1 MSPAFDVLLVEDEP
15 VVREAA
21 ARILRPEGLTV
32 DRVEDVAGALG
43 RLRRAEHRVVLCDL
57 MLPGFSGF
65 DLLERVAGERP
76 QLPVILITGYATIE
90 NALAAFKKGAFD
102 FLPKPF
108 DVPELLGVVR
118 RAIQAVERGSWHS
131 LAPVPPM
138 PPIPPIPPAAPS
150 PGSDSRGEL
159 YFLGQHAWVA
169 LEDGTATCG
178 LAESWPG
185 LLAPIRELV
194 LPDPGVRL
202 TQGLACAELR
212 TADESIHRIWAPLSG
227 TVVAVNPA
235 VREDP
240 DLLNR
245 APFSS
250 GWLVRVAPAD
260 LETELDNLTRR
271 AGASPSSTRTGGEK
285 EKRWSF

>member
-1 MSPAFDVLLVEDEP
+1 MSASYDVLLVEDEP

-21 ARILRPEGLTV
+21 TRILRPEGISV
-32 DRVEDVAGALG
+32 DRVEDVTGALG
-43 RLRRAEHRVVLCDL
+43 RIRKAEHRVVLCDL

-65 DLLERVAGERP
+65 DLLERVAGEKP

-90 NALAAFKKGAFD
+90 NALASFRKGAFD

-118 RAIQAVERGSWHS
+118 RALMAGARGGWRS
-131 LAPVPPM
+131 LPAPVAPDPG
-138 PPIPPIPPAAPS
+138 AA
-150 PGSDSRGEL
+150 GEH
-159 YFLGQHAWVA
+159 YYLGQHAWVTLA
-169 LEDGTATCG
+169 DGVATCG

-185 LLAPIRELV
+185 LLAPIRELH
-194 LPDPGVRL
+194 LPEPGAHI
-202 TQGLACAELR
+202 TQGLACAELA
-212 TADESIHRIWAPLSG
+212 TGDESIHRIWAPLSG
-227 TVVAVNPA
+227 TVVAVNSA

-260 LETELDNLTRR
+260 LESELDALTRR
-271 AGASPSSTRTGGEK
+271 TGASPATARAGGEK

>member
-1 MSPAFDVLLVEDEP
+1 VSPAFDVLLVEDEP

-43 RLRRAEHRVVLCDL
+43 RLRKAHHRVVLSDL

-118 RAIQAVERGSWHS
+118 RAIRAAERGSWNS
-131 LAPVPPM
+131 LAPVPAM
-138 PPIPPIPPAAPS
+138 PAIPPAAPDPDS
-150 PGSDSRGEL
+150 ASRGGL
-159 YFLGQHAWVA
+159 FFLGQHAWVV
-169 LEDGTATCG
+169 LDDGRATCG

-185 LLAPIRELV
+185 LLAPIRDLV
-194 LPDPGVRL
+194 LPEPGTRL
-202 TQGLACAELR
+202 TQGLACAEVR
-212 TADESIHRIWAPLSG
+212 TVDESIHRIWAPVSG
-227 TVVAVNPA
+227 TVLAVNPA

-260 LETELDNLTRR
+260 LETELDALTRR
-271 AGASPSSTRTGGEK
+271 AGASPSPTRTGGEK

>member
-1 MSPAFDVLLVEDEP
+1 MRPELDVLLVEDEP

-32 DRVEDVAGALG
+32 DRVEDVAGALA
-43 RLRRAEHRVVLCDL
+43 RIRKAKHRVVLTDL

-65 DLLERVAGERP
+65 DLLERVTGERP
-76 QLPVILITGYATIE
+76 DLPVILITGYATIE

-118 RAIQAVERGSWHS
+118 RALKAVELGAWHA
-131 LAPVPPM
+131 L
-138 PPIPPIPPAAPS
+138 PPAAP
-150 PGSDSRGEL
+150 GSGGEL
-159 YFLGQHAWVA
+159 PGERYFLGQHAWVA
-169 LEDGTATCG
+169 LDGGTATCG

-194 LPDPGVRL
+194 LPEPGARL
-202 TQGLACAELR
+202 TQGLACVELV
-212 TADESIHRIWAPLSG
+212 TADESIHRVWAPLGG
-227 TVVAVNPA
+227 TVLEVNPA

-260 LETELDNLTRR
+260 LETELDALTRR
-271 AGASPSSTRTGGEK
+271 AGDSPVSTRTGGKK

>member
-1 MSPAFDVLLVEDEP
+1 VSPIFDVLLVEDEP
-15 VVREAA
+15 VVREAT
-21 ARILRPEGLTV
+21 ARILRPEGLAL

-43 RLRRAEHRVVLCDL
+43 RLRKAEYRVVLCDL

-65 DLLERVAGERP
+65 DLLERVTGERP
-76 QLPVILITGYATIE
+76 EMPVILITGYATIE

-118 RAIQAVERGSWHS
+118 RALKAVERGGWHA
-131 LAPVPPM
+131 LAPVPP
-138 PPIPPIPPAAPS
+138 PPPASSVAPAS
-150 PGSDSRGEL
+150 GAQSCGER
-159 YFLGQHAWVA
+159 YFLGQHAWVE
-169 LEDGTATCG
+169 LDDGTATCG

-185 LLAPIRELV
+185 LLAAIRELK
-194 LPDPGVRL
+194 LPEPGARL
-202 TQGLACAELR
+202 TQGLACAELV

-227 TVVAVNPA
+227 TVLEVNPA

-260 LETELDNLTRR
+260 LETELDALTRR
-271 AGASPSSTRTGGEK
+271 AGASPLPARAGGEK